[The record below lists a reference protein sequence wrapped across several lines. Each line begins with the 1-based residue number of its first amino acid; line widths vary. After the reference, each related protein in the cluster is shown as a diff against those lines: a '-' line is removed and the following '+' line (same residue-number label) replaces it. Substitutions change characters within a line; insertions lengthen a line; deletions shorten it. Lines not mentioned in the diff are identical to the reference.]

1 MANMYL
7 ERSKQLEQLSDFENT
22 LLCLY
27 TSDLS
32 NAAYLAQDIPPSLY
46 GEHPAA
52 VQTGRRA
59 ISREAL
65 GS

>member
-1 MANMYL
+1 MLKINT
-7 ERSKQLEQLSDFENT
+7 QLG
-22 LLCLY
+22 LY
-27 TSDLS
+27 ASDLS
-32 NAAYLAQDIPPSLY
+32 ISAYLAQDIPPVLY

-59 ISREAL
+59 IYQEAL